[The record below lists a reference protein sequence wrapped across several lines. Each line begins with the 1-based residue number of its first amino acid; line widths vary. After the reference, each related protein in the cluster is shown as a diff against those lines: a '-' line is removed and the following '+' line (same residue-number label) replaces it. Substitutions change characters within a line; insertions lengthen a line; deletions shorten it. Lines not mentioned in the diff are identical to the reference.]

1 MDGRKT
7 EKTENSENTE
17 KDLISVKAGV
27 KPKINTDVAKISICE
42 FLNFLKTAY
51 QVSSFG

>member
-7 EKTENSENTE
+7 ENTG
-17 KDLISVKAGV
+17 KDLITVKAGV
-27 KPKINTDVAKISICE
+27 KPKINADASKITICE

-51 QVSSFG
+51 QVSSF